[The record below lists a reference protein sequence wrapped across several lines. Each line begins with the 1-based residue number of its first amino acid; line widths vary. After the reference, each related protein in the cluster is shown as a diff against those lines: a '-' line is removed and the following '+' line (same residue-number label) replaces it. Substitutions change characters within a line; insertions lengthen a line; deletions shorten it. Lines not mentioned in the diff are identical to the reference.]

1 MAQVM
6 AGLNDIRRAKDDI
19 EVLKRNYDDIYEQ
32 LTHVVSLTRQMQ
44 LKYGYMGAL
53 LMDNELPEFKPKFVR
68 DSILTLYQKEVQKL
82 KGHQDIAQVKALLQR
97 NSKVGEPKIFLL
109 ILGAKP
115 ELIQGSTFI
124 K

>member
-6 AGLNDIRRAKDDI
+6 AGLNDVRKAKEDI
-19 EVLKRNYDDIYEQ
+19 EELRSNNEDLYEQ

-44 LKYGYMGAL
+44 LKYGYMGSL
-53 LMDNELPEFKPKFVR
+53 LMDEELPEYKPKFVR
-68 DSILTLYQKEVQKL
+68 DSILDLYQKEVQQL
-82 KGHQDIAQVKALLQR
+82 KEHEDINEVKELLRR
-97 NSKVGEPKIFLL
+97 NSKVGESKIFLL